1 MLDAITIGE
10 FNQVFNESKE
20 AIKANDENDKEKLED
35 TLNHYTSFL
44 RPSKSQT
51 QWLQLD
57 SESIDLYTHYVVVSG
72 NTWSWVYLKQKELI
86 LSFFRNVKVSYNLA

>member
-20 AIKANDENDKEKLED
+20 AIKVNDENDKEKLED

-44 RPSKSQT
+44 KPSKS
-51 QWLQLD
+51 
-57 SESIDLYTHYVVVSG
+57 
-72 NTWSWVYLKQKELI
+72 
-86 LSFFRNVKVSYNLA
+86 